1 MRKST
6 KIWLIVASVLTL
18 LGALIFA
25 CAMATEN
32 WDFTKL
38 SSVKYETKSYEISEY
53 FKNVSVDTTTANI
66 TILPTDEPVCRV
78 ECYEQTGIIH
88 TVKVVDETLEIIT
101 TDSREWHDYI
111 DINFDTPTITLYLP
125 EANYVTVSANTNTG
139 DINVENIAP
148 SILSCVVTTGRIT
161 AKNVTCTGSAIF
173 KVLTGNTFVENLR
186 CNVFFSN
193 GNTGDITV
201 KNVIA
206 EEEFEIYRST
216 GDVRFTACDAAEI
229 SIETGT
235 GDVTGTWLTPK
246 TFDAK
251 TSTGEVDVPSNTTG
265 EKCSIK
271 TSTGDI
277 KISIEK

>member
-6 KIWLIVASVLTL
+6 KIWHIVASSLTL

-25 CAMATEN
+25 CTMMTAN

-38 SSVKYETKSYEISEY
+38 STVKYETKSYEISEY
-53 FKNVSVDTTTANI
+53 FKNVSIDTTTANI

-125 EANYVTVSANTNTG
+125 EANYVTVSASTSTG
-139 DINVENIAP
+139 DINVENITP
-148 SILSCVVTTGRIT
+148 SILSCSVTTGRIT
-161 AKNVTCTGSAIF
+161 AKNVTCTGSARF
-173 KVLTGNTFVENLR
+173 KVSTGNTFVENLR
-186 CNVFFSN
+186 CSVFSSN
-193 GNTGDITV
+193 GNTGDVTV

-216 GDVRFTACDAAEI
+216 GDVRFTACDAPEI
-229 SIETGT
+229 CIETDT
-235 GDVTGTWLTPK
+235 GDITGTWLTPK
-246 TFDAK
+246 TFVIKND
-251 TSTGEVDVPSNTTG
+251 TGKVDVPSSKSG
-265 EKCSIK
+265 GKCSIK